1 MCYNASQMQRRR
13 SERIPLNL
21 PTKILLGGKP
31 YDGTLINVSED
42 GVGSSVTSVVEAQEE
57 FIPVNNIQLH
67 FQDPSGKPI
76 DLLCELAWFSRSED
90 DVRKITIGMKILNP
104 PLMYKVFIKT
114 LYDANL
120 KQKSKEQLITA
131 LLDARRKIS
140 DLETKAAEPRQEVQG
155 ALKCDD
161 AYHSLVESTEDSI
174 YIVDRECRYQFVNQ
188 MHLSRLG
195 LASGECIGRPYAN
208 FHSSWEADEL
218 AGKVSEV
225 FETAASLRYEQESS
239 KDGKYYLRTLSPIM
253 DADNSIKAVTIISKN
268 ITDRKLA
275 EELLINSQHE
285 LEEQVRERTSALDE
299 LNENLKREITER
311 RQTEDALLKSSE
323 EWRITFDSTKDMII
337 VVDVAFRVIRVNR
350 ATAAFLN
357 KPYTEIIG
365 SSVFELFPDMDIE
378 PDGHPLKRMK
388 RSRRH
393 IESEIYFRDKDIWV
407 LASADPVEGEIGHMT
422 GAVHIIRD
430 ITEQKNLHLQLL
442 QAQKMESIGRLAGGV
457 AHDFNNLLSAIIGYT
472 ELTLLKLPP
481 ESPLKDHLLTVKEAG
496 EKAAELTHR
505 LLAFSRKQVLQMQP
519 VNLKT
524 NLESM
529 VKMMS
534 RMVREDISLELH
546 SEASLATIMADPVQI
561 EQIIM
566 NLIVN
571 ARDSMPDGGK
581 LIIETA
587 NAYLDD
593 DFIIR
598 HENVMPG
605 AYVLLSVSDT
615 GIGMSKKVQERIFEP
630 FFTTKGIGEGTGL
643 GLATV
648 YGIVKQHNGY
658 IYVYSEVGKG
668 TTFKIYLPVSGEKKA
683 EQQDSEQEAMIGG
696 KETIIVVDDD
706 PSIRKLIKD
715 ILDPLGYRLLI
726 AEDGDE
732 ALNMA
737 RTEGP
742 VDALLTDVIMP
753 NMNGR
758 QLADIFLRDYPD
770 VKVVFMSGYTDE
782 TITQQGVLN
791 AGDRLI
797 QKPLSPAKLTGRLR
811 EILDQAQ

>member
-1 MCYNASQMQRRR
+1 MQRRR

-21 PTKILLGGKP
+21 PAKILLGGKP
-31 YDGTLINVSED
+31 YEGTLVNVSED
-42 GVGSSVTSVVEAQEE
+42 GIGSSVTSVVEAQEE

-67 FQDPSGKPI
+67 FQDTSGKI
-76 DLLCELAWFSRSED
+76 MDLNCELAWFSRSD
-90 DVRKITIGMKILNP
+90 DDSRMITIGMRILNP

-120 KQKSKEQLITA
+120 KEKPKEQLIAA

-140 DLETKAAEPRQEVQG
+140 DLESKAAEPRQEVPG
-155 ALKCDD
+155 TLKRED

-174 YIVDRECRYQFVNQ
+174 YIVDRECRYQFMNQ

-195 LASGECIGRPYAN
+195 LASGQYLGRPYGD

-218 AGKVSEV
+218 LGKVNEV
-225 FETAASLRYEQESS
+225 FETGASLRYEQESS

-253 DADNSIKAVTIISKN
+253 GADNSIKAVTIISKN

-285 LEEQVRERTSALDE
+285 LEKQVRERTSALDE

-311 RQTEDALLKSSE
+311 RQTEDALLKSSD
-323 EWRITFDSTKDMII
+323 EWRITFDSTKDLIMM
-337 VVDVAFRVIRVNR
+337 VDEAFRVIRLNR
-350 ATAAFLN
+350 ATAVFLDR
-357 KPYTEIIG
+357 PYTEIIG
-365 SSVFELFPDMDIE
+365 STVFDLFTDMDIQQ
-378 PDGHPLKRMK
+378 DDHPLKKMK
-388 RSRRH
+388 RSKRH
-393 IESEIYFRDKDIWV
+393 IESEIYFKGKDIWV
-407 LASADPVEGEIGHMT
+407 LASADPIMDSNGHMT
-422 GAVHIIRD
+422 GAVHLIRD
-430 ITEQKNLHLQLL
+430 ITEQKSLHLQLL

-481 ESPLKDHLLTVKEAG
+481 YSPLRDHLLTVKEAG

-524 NLESM
+524 SLESM

-546 SEASLATIMADPVQI
+546 ADSSITTIMADPVQI
-561 EQIIM
+561 EQIVM

-581 LIIETA
+581 LIIEAA
-587 NAYLDD
+587 NAHLDD

-598 HENVMPG
+598 HENVERG
-605 AYVLLSVSDT
+605 DYVRLSVSDT

-668 TTFKIYLPVSGEKKA
+668 TTFKIYLPVSGEKKD
-683 EQQDSEQEAMIGG
+683 EQLEKEQEVMIGG
-696 KETIIVVDDD
+696 SETIIVVDDD
-706 PSIRKLIKD
+706 PSIRRLIKD
-715 ILDPLGYRLLI
+715 ILQPLGYCLFI

-732 ALNMA
+732 ALNIA
-737 RTEGP
+737 RREGT

-758 QLADIFLRDYPD
+758 QLADIFLRDFPS
-770 VKVVFMSGYTDE
+770 VRIIFMSGYTDE
-782 TITQQGVLN
+782 TITQQGVLKS
-791 AGDRLI
+791 GDILI
-797 QKPLSPAKLTGRLR
+797 QKPLSPAKLASRLR
-811 EILDQAQ
+811 TILDGKE

>member
-1 MCYNASQMQRRR
+1 MQRRR

-42 GVGSSVTSVVEAQEE
+42 GVGSSVTSVVEAHEE
-57 FIPVNNIQLH
+57 FVPVNNIQLY
-67 FQDPSGKPI
+67 FQDPSGKAI
-76 DLLCELAWFSRSED
+76 DLVCELAWFSRSEED
-90 DVRKITIGMKILNP
+90 SQKITIGMRILNP

-120 KQKSKEQLITA
+120 KEKSKEKLIAA
-131 LLDARRKIS
+131 LLEARRKIS
-140 DLETKAAEPRQEVQG
+140 DLEAKAAEPLQEKKG
-155 ALKCDD
+155 ILKRED

-174 YIVDRECRYQFVNQ
+174 YIVDRECRYQFMNQ
-188 MHLSRLG
+188 THLTRLG
-195 LASGECIGRPYAN
+195 LVAGEYLGRPYGD

-218 AGKVSEV
+218 AGKVNEV
-225 FETAASLRYEQESS
+225 FETGASLRYEQESS

-253 DADNSIKAVTIISKN
+253 SSDNIIKAVTIISKN

-285 LEEQVRERTSALDE
+285 LENQVKERTSALDE

-337 VVDVAFRVIRVNR
+337 MVDEAFRIIRLNR
-350 ATAAFLN
+350 ATAAFLD
-357 KPYTEIIG
+357 KPYTEIVG

-393 IESEIYFRDKDIWV
+393 VESEIYFKDKDIWV
-407 LASADPVEGEIGHMT
+407 LASADPVEGGIGRMT
-422 GAVHIIRD
+422 GAVYIIRD

-524 NLESM
+524 SLESM

-546 SEASLATIMADPVQI
+546 TDSSITTIMADPVQI
-561 EQIIM
+561 EQIVM

-581 LIIETA
+581 LIIEAA
-587 NAYLDD
+587 NAHLDD

-598 HENVMPG
+598 HENVERG
-605 AYVLLSVSDT
+605 DYVRLSVSDT

-668 TTFKIYLPVSGEKKA
+668 TTFKIYLPVSGEKKT
-683 EQQDSEQEAMIGG
+683 QQPEKEQEVMIGG
-696 KETIIVVDDD
+696 NETIIVVDDD
-706 PSIRKLIKD
+706 PSIRRLIKD
-715 ILDPLGYRLLI
+715 ILQPLGYCLFI

-732 ALNMA
+732 ALKIA
-737 RTEGP
+737 LREGT

-758 QLADIFLRDYPD
+758 QLADIFLRDFPN
-770 VKVVFMSGYTDE
+770 VKIIFMSGYTDE
-782 TITQQGVLN
+782 TIAQQGVLK
-791 AGDRLI
+791 AGDILI
-797 QKPLSPAKLTGRLR
+797 QKPLSPAKLVSRLR
-811 EILDQAQ
+811 TILDGKE